1 MDPRQR
7 ASSAYSIEGCKDARQ
22 RASSALFAGGWK
34 TPEKELPLPVP

>member
-7 ASSAYSIEGCKDARQ
+7 ASSAYSIEGCKDARELPVPFLQ
-22 RASSALFAGGWK
+22 EGGR